1 MIHVKTSAGFEAD
14 ISESIR
20 DNMELLDALAELE
33 GGNALAISGVVRQVM
48 GDSRKALYDF
58 CRGEEGVVSTTAVSE
73 QLMEI
78 IQQVGGKNS

>member
-14 ISESIR
+14 ISESVR
-20 DNMELLDALAELE
+20 DNIELLDALADLE
-33 GGNALAISGVVRQVM
+33 GGNALALSRVVQQVM
-48 GDSRKALYDF
+48 GDAKKSLYDF
-58 CRGEEGVVSTTAVSE
+58 CRGEDGVAPTTAVSE